1 MAMARIGF
9 GWCVLLALLS
19 GCAASGSL
27 EPNAGAGTLSPATV
41 SLQSSTEKGDAGFFE
56 EFSIGPEVQ
65 VYPAGIIAGVLA
77 QTPVSDDDLFTFR
90 IAYNATDRQDFG
102 EQDDEEG
109 GGPGFGVGYRH
120 FFDEDYLGWLVGGR
134 LDLWF
139 LEIDWEDDNPVAEGT
154 TDVIVLQPT
163 IEGGYAFDGGDGWR
177 IEVTASV
184 GAEINVD
191 EDGEDVGEG
200 AIGLLG
206 VSFTKE
212 F

>member
-1 MAMARIGF
+1 MNSTTMVFA
-9 GWCVLLALLS
+9 WCALLVLS
-19 GCAASGSL
+19 GCAASGSVSPPATSTL
-27 EPNAGAGTLSPATV
+27 APASTALQPGAGSDGG
-41 SLQSSTEKGDAGFFE
+41 SGFFE
-56 EFSIGPEVQ
+56 EFSVGPEIQ
-65 VYPAGIIAGVLA
+65 VYPAGIIAGVVA

-120 FFDEDYLGWLVGGR
+120 FFGEDYLGWLVGGR

-163 IEGGYAFDGGDGWR
+163 IEGGYAFDAGDGWR
-177 IEVTASV
+177 LEVTASV